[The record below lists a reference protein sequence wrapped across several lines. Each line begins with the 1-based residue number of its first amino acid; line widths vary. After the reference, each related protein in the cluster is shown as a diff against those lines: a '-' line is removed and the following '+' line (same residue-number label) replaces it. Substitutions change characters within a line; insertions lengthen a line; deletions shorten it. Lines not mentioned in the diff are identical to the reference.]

1 MVIQDWSLEK
11 VLDGIKDELPL
22 GLWCIKLDDD
32 TITGYEK
39 FQELVGINHLACSI
53 SDFCKHIREDYRDVI
68 ANNISEIHRSYELDV
83 TFPTNKFW
91 LNMHLTHYDEAQNKA
106 YGYIAETS
114 KVRKVTKDMSQDEVI
129 RETQFLNLVLNDIS
143 LYNIEDAAEKIIT
156 DLMTRIQADRISI
169 IAYDFEKQTQSCTH
183 SVQREG
189 IESRKRTFNG
199 IPFNVTPIINKSMIS
214 DEIISIYD
222 TSQLNDKEIIEAN
235 IIYCNKNKSLL
246 LFPLRRAGETFA
258 YMVIDY
264 IHNNKSFNQLELDW
278 IRIISRFVEIS
289 IIVYK
294 RSIKSIDSGKQFS
307 KLLDILPFGYL
318 QLKIKYDTTGTASD
332 LIIVSANQRFEYYIG
347 KSGIVDKMGSFV
359 FGKENRHILS
369 KCIDVTH
376 KGYHMLV
383 DDFLIVNDT
392 PLSADISMTNINEF
406 VCIVSHSNK
415 ALREAVNIN
424 LKKSSNYEQEK
435 TTELNPNIVYSLKT
449 QLNTILGFC
458 ELLSSDNDLENHKKY
473 VDMIKDN
480 AEQLRNSDIM
490 AEMDTN
496 ANDQTKTST
505 NNTQKNNG
513 NYKILVAEDTES
525 NYMLLTYI
533 LKDNYTLYWAHDGI
547 EAIEMY
553 EQEKPDLILM
563 DVRMPRMS
571 GLTATMRIRE
581 TDKEIPI
588 IALTAFAFE
597 SDKAKTLEAGCT
609 DFIPK
614 PIIAAALKE
623 LVAKYLK

>member
-1 MVIQDWSLEK
+1 MVIHDWSLEK
-11 VLDGIKDELPL
+11 VLDGIKEALPL
-22 GLWCIKLDDD
+22 GLWCINLDDD

-39 FQELVGINHLACSI
+39 FQELVGIKHLSCSI

-68 ANNISEIHRSYELDV
+68 ANHISEIYRSNELDV
-83 TFPTNKFW
+83 TFPTNKYW
-91 LNMHLTHYDEAQNKA
+91 LNMHLTHYDETHNKA
-106 YGYIAETS
+106 YGYITETS
-114 KVRKVTKDMSQDEVI
+114 KVRKSAKDMLQDEVI
-129 RETQFLNLVLNDIS
+129 KETQFINLVLNNIS
-143 LYNIEDAAEKIIT
+143 LYNIEDSAEKIIQ
-156 DLMTRIQADRISI
+156 DLMMEINADRVSI
-169 IAYDFEKQTQSCTH
+169 IAYDFERQTQSCTH
-183 SVQREG
+183 SVQRDG

-222 TSQLNDKEIIEAN
+222 TSQLNDRETIEAN
-235 IIYCNKNKSLL
+235 IIYCNKNKSILL
-246 LFPLRRAGETFA
+246 LPLKRAGETFG
-258 YMVIDY
+258 YIVVDY
-264 IHNNKSFNQLELDW
+264 IRDNKNFTQFELDW

-289 IIVYK
+289 IIIYK
-294 RSIKSIDSGKQFS
+294 RAQKTLNSGKQFA
-307 KLLDILPFGYL
+307 KFLDILPFGYL
-318 QLKIKYDTTGTASD
+318 QLRIKFDSMGIATD
-332 LIIVSANQRFEYYIG
+332 LVIVNTNQRFEYYIG
-347 KSGIVDKMGSFV
+347 KSGITDKMGSFV
-359 FGKENRHILS
+359 FGKENRHILA
-369 KCIDVTH
+369 KCNEVTQN
-376 KGYHMLV
+376 GYHLLI

-392 PLSADISMTNINEF
+392 PLSADISMTNLNEF

-424 LKKSSNYEQEK
+424 LRKSNNYEQEK
-435 TTELNPNIVYSLKT
+435 AVELNPNVVYSLKT

-458 ELLSSDNDLENHKKY
+458 ELLSSDNNIDNHKKY
-473 VDMIKDN
+473 VDMIKEN
-480 AEQLRNSDIM
+480 ADMLRNSEIM
-490 AEMDTN
+490 SDTDNN
-496 ANDQTKTST
+496 ANSPSEATV
-505 NNTQKNNG
+505 NNGKGKKG

-533 LKDNYTLYWAHDGI
+533 LKDNYTLSWAHDGI

-581 TDKEIPI
+581 TDKDIPI

-614 PIIAAALKE
+614 PIKAAALKE
-623 LVAKYLK
+623 LVSKYLK